1 MTFAR
6 QNVLVM
12 FMSIQA
18 QHPAFTPARDAHRA
32 RLAEHMAALKELSDI
47 AVELAKA
54 LGRQAIV
61 AAQAGGEV
69 AEAAEKTFS
78 RATRSVRL
86 TAALDVRLS
95 KSLLAM
101 DEADEGGEGQ
111 SREEPYELAGA
122 AQRLREVLAPW
133 IVPEPAAPG
142 EDEAGAET
150 GEGRERGDR
159 ERLVETEGDGSLG
172 AALRGAAS
180 RHTDKTT
187 PETPSPSMG
196 EAQGPGCS
204 LSRSGEDRGWAPEP
218 SGSSSSPTGATPP
231 SQPFPHRGGRALSAG
246 SELDPERKARAP

>member
-1 MTFAR
+1 
-6 QNVLVM
+6 M
-12 FMSIQA
+12 FMVI
-18 QHPAFTPARDAHRA
+18 HTPRPASEPARDAHRA
-32 RLAEHMAALKELSDI
+32 RVAEHMAALKELSDI

-101 DEADEGGEGQ
+101 DEADEGGGEDQ

-122 AQRLREVLAPW
+122 AQRLREVLKPW

-172 AALRGAAS
+172 GALWGAAS
-180 RHTDKTT
+180 RHT
-187 PETPSPSMG
+187 PSMG
-196 EAQGPGCS
+196 EGQGWGCS
-204 LSRSGEDRGWAPEP
+204 HQGSGEDRGWAPEP
-218 SGSSSSPTGATPP
+218 SGSSSPPTGDTPP

-246 SELDPERKARAP
+246 SEAGEGDSPGEQASEPDPQRQARGP

>member
-1 MTFAR
+1 
-6 QNVLVM
+6 M
-12 FMSIQA
+12 FMPIQA
-18 QHPAFTPARDAHRA
+18 QHSAFTPARDAHRA
-32 RLAEHMAALKELSDI
+32 RVAEHMAALKELSDT

-54 LGRQAIV
+54 LGRQAII

-101 DEADEGGEGQ
+101 DEADEGGGEDQ
-111 SREEPYELAGA
+111 SREAPYELAGA
-122 AQRLREVLAPW
+122 AQRLRKALAPW

-142 EDEAGAET
+142 EDETGAET

-159 ERLVETEGDGSLG
+159 ERLVETEGDGVSLG
-172 AALRGAAS
+172 GALRGAAS
-180 RHTDKTT
+180 RHTDKTP
-187 PETPSPSMG
+187 PEKPSPSMG
-196 EAQGPGCS
+196 EGQGPGCS
-204 LSRSGEDRGWAPEP
+204 LSRSGEDRGRAPEP